1 MTEQQNLIPDAI
13 SKLANGKK
21 NKIISKYK
29 NRRDVLGVDMMQYK
43 QSQSKSI
50 CEEKKD
56 MQICI
61 IDKQMLKA
69 SQKKRN

>member
-29 NRRDVLGVDMMQYK
+29 NRRDVFRSRYDA
-43 QSQSKSI
+43 I
-50 CEEKKD
+50 
-56 MQICI
+56 
-61 IDKQMLKA
+61 
-69 SQKKRN
+69 